1 MQNEFLIKERKNKN
15 RTANLSFETIKRS
28 GSTFYH

>member
-1 MQNEFLIKERKNKN
+1 MQNEILIKESKNKS
-15 RTANLSFETIKRS
+15 RTANFSFETIKRS